1 VTWFHHKVSRVR
13 PPAAAGRFYPGDA
26 AELRALVTNLL
37 NDASA
42 VVGAAPKALIAPHA
56 GFLYS
61 GPIAASAYA
70 QLGPDGDVVK
80 RVVLLGPSH
89 FAAFEG
95 VAASSAEGFGTPLGV
110 VRVDEE
116 TVSRLAS
123 SGLISIRD
131 GAHTNE
137 HSLEV
142 QLPFLQTVL
151 KEFVLVPLLAGEAL
165 PEQIAR
171 VLEAVWGG
179 AETRFV
185 ISSDLSHYL
194 SSRAARQLDRITAEA
209 IEELNSEA
217 IGEDQACGRTPILG
231 LLHAGKRHG
240 LAGRTID
247 LRNSGDTVG
256 PSDRVVGYG
265 AFAFSEKHPQT
276 Q

>member
-1 VTWFHHKVSRVR
+1 VKWLNHKVSRVR
-13 PPAAAGRFYPGDA
+13 PPAAAGRFYPGEA
-26 AELRALVTNLL
+26 TELRALVTNLL
-37 NDASA
+37 KDAPA
-42 VVGAAPKALIAPHA
+42 VGGAAPKALIAPHA

-70 QLGPDGDVVK
+70 QLGPDRDVVK
-80 RVVLLGPSH
+80 RVILLGPSH

-116 TVSRLAS
+116 TISRLAS

-131 GAHTNE
+131 GAHCNE

-151 KEFVLVPLLAGEAL
+151 KDFVLVPLLAGEAL

-179 AETRFV
+179 PETRFV

-209 IEELNSEA
+209 IEKLNPEA
-217 IGEDQACGRTPILG
+217 IGEDQACGRIPILG
-231 LLHAGKRHG
+231 LLHAGRRYG

-247 LRNSGDTVG
+247 LRNSADTAG

-265 AFAFSEKHPQT
+265 AFAFSERHPQA